1 MIPGGD
7 HSSRSLLFRRI
18 YSWSE
23 VSNLINIAPM
33 YDVNNQ
39 DGDGIDGDD
48 NNSDNDL
55 STPLLPQHELEY
67 EESSSSSS
75 VIEDND
81 DHSRQKSCSSTII
94 ETNWKLLIVFTLL
107 VLSGVGNVIF
117 AKLQALPMYNYPTF
131 LNIYANGMYVL
142 MSFTYI
148 LPVSML
154 GLFKNSI
161 PLALPPVSIMK
172 PFFIMGCLDAVSAT
186 LQVLSTVYLP
196 GTLLVLIP
204 QVAIPLSMAAGSLIL
219 REKYTIR
226 QYAGAVIMFCG
237 ILVVLYPILTHQR
250 DADYYCKAIDTDN
263 DCVICDIA
271 TSKHECLS
279 YAQDVNDDNN
289 DNHNFTQQQFTTT
302 NIIADGYNNDD
313 GSNYY
318 CVWVSTEETTARD
331 DDFLVFF
338 WSIVMIL
345 SFVPSVMST
354 VYKQVALQTAST
366 LDPILINGW
375 VSLFQFLCGLFL
387 VIPSGLV
394 SSPKVHPLEIPSNW
408 LDGVGCLF
416 EQTNSIESGCHPDDC
431 SKSFLWVHLSLL
443 NSAVYVLSMLFV
455 LKYGS
460 CDLMYLGLTL
470 VVPLSHLAFSFHSS
484 FSELRVFDIVGLII
498 LISGLVLYRFGH
510 IGKRNHDFDNN
521 QYYHQYETVEG
532 GDIDVVSGTNS
543 NINTSSSLIR
553 QTNQNG
559 FLEFLREPFMLIGD
573 I

>member
-1 MIPGGD
+1 
-7 HSSRSLLFRRI
+7 
-18 YSWSE
+18 
-23 VSNLINIAPM
+23 
-33 YDVNNQ
+33 
-39 DGDGIDGDD
+39 
-48 NNSDNDL
+48 
-55 STPLLPQHELEY
+55 
-67 EESSSSSS
+67 
-75 VIEDND
+75 
-81 DHSRQKSCSSTII
+81 
-94 ETNWKLLIVFTLL
+94 
-107 VLSGVGNVIF
+107 
-117 AKLQALPMYNYPTF
+117 
-131 LNIYANGMYVL
+131 MYVL

-161 PLALPPVSIMK
+161 PRSSLIPSLSIMK
-172 PFFIMGCLDAVSAT
+172 PFFIMGCLDAISAT

-226 QYAGAVIMFCG
+226 QYAGAVVVFCG

-263 DCVICDIA
+263 NCVICDIA
-271 TSKHECLS
+271 TNKHECLS

-289 DNHNFTQQQFTTT
+289 DNHNFTQQQFTTS
-302 NIIADGYNNDD
+302 NIMADDDNNDND
-313 GSNYY
+313 NDNNYY
-318 CVWVSTEETTARD
+318 CVWVSKEETATRD

-338 WSIVMIL
+338 WSIVMLL

-354 VYKQVALQTAST
+354 IYKQVALQTAST

-394 SSPKVHPLEIPSNW
+394 SSPKVHPLEITSNW

-416 EQTNSIESGCHPDDC
+416 AQTNSIESGCHPDDC
-431 SKSFLWVHLSLL
+431 SHGALWVHLSLL
-443 NSAVYVLSMLFV
+443 NSAIYVLSMLFV

-470 VVPLSHLAFSFHSS
+470 VVPLCHLVFSFHSS
-484 FSELRVFDIVGLII
+484 FSGLRVFNIVGLII
-498 LISGLVLYRFGH
+498 VISGLVLYRFGH
-510 IGKRNHDFDNN
+510 VRKQGDNRNPDFDYG
-521 QYYHQYETVEG
+521 QYYHQYETIEG
-532 GDIDVVSGTNS
+532 EENDIISETN
-543 NINTSSSLIR
+543 NNTSISSSLNR
-553 QTNQNG
+553 QTNQKG
-559 FLEFLREPFMLIGD
+559 FLEFLREPFLLIGD